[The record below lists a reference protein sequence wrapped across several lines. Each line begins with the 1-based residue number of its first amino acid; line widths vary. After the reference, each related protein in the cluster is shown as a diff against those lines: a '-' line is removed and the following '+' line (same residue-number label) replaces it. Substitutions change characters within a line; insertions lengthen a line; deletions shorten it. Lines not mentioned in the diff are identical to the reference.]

1 MSTTTSNRRLL
12 VIGSQCEALGE
23 GYRLKFLPPAA
34 EELYKVLVD
43 PDFGRCRPV
52 QPDRGLLID
61 PTVAAVKTAIREA
74 FQLASD
80 DGSTLL
86 LVFIGHGTYVG
97 NDYFFLPLDAASA
110 PDPDTGIHVVQQID
124 YAYRAHPS
132 IDGLVLLVDTCHSG
146 LAAERAAAQWVG
158 EYRRGEEAARKLRFE
173 ILTASAPDREA
184 WDGCFTHT
192 VTHCLRQG
200 LDDVPTGELRCGSSG
215 DTIPNSE
222 ELSMVSPELNE
233 GAMTDLVI
241 PRCFLASI
249 GDCCG
254 QPAPEDDGR
263 CVATAPGW
271 RGRRQRQRI

>member
-1 MSTTTSNRRLL
+1 VSPTISNRRLL

-23 GYRLKFLPPAA
+23 GYRLTFLPPAA
-34 EELYKVLVD
+34 EELYKVLID
-43 PDFGRCRPV
+43 PDFGRCHPV

-74 FQLASD
+74 FRLASD

-132 IDGLVLLVDTCHSG
+132 IDGLVLLVDTCNSG

-184 WDGCFTHT
+184 WNGCFTRE

-200 LDDVPTGELRCGSSG
+200 LDDVPTEELRCQ
-215 DTIPNSE
+215 DVERIVRRECMRDQLPQ
-222 ELSMVSPELNE
+222 
-233 GAMTDLVI
+233 
-241 PRCFLASI
+241 FLAFTPSV
-249 GDCCG
+249 
-254 QPAPEDDGR
+254 P
-263 CVATAPGW
+263 VASDAGLWLGCPVCAHFVHYTSRRNRVPPR
-271 RGRRQRQRI
+271 RGFRVEVQ